1 MNRDELIQEFLSK
14 NNLGDRLLVP
24 VENDASFRKY
34 FRIKEKGLI
43 VMDAPSELGESIE
56 SFINIDSI
64 LLELGLSAP
73 KIYAADYNHGFLL
86 LEDFGHTTFKYL
98 MLQRS
103 MGRPYRMG
111 DRLYKKAISVI
122 LHIKSKWSNNIEL
135 GKNLPRYS
143 IEELLKEARLFID
156 WYLIKHRQ
164 IQVQAK
170 DIDEFESIISNL
182 FKIISPGFDTL
193 VLRDYH
199 VDNLF
204 FLKGRGGGFKN
215 IGLIDFQDALIG
227 SATYD
232 LVSLIEDVR
241 WPVNRVPYKNKNLR
255 DDLFDFFVSHGKL
268 DEEQVNKEACF
279 FSVQRNLKILG
290 IFCRLKYRDGKE
302 SYIDYLKNA
311 KNILAV
317 HLSNPLMEDLNKWVR
332 KFDSKIV
339 EGS

>member
-1 MNRDELIQEFLSK
+1 
-14 NNLGDRLLVP
+14 
-24 VENDASFRKY
+24 
-34 FRIKEKGLI
+34 
-43 VMDAPSELGESIE
+43 
-56 SFINIDSI
+56 
-64 LLELGLSAP
+64 
-73 KIYAADYNHGFLL
+73 
-86 LEDFGHTTFKYL
+86 
-98 MLQRS
+98 